1 MRNLWVDLL
10 FAANELFPLSP
21 NLREVD
27 SAKHSV
33 AGYQEWER
41 QELVKI
47 AASFGAAWDLAGQ
60 DVLDVGCG
68 LGGKSSDYL
77 AAGARA
83 VVGID
88 LRSFSLHSAARS
100 EPGDSL
106 PAAASQAAFCQ
117 TDAARMPFADN
128 SFDVIVSINVL
139 EHVDDLYAVLRECK
153 RVLRPNGRM
162 LFHFPPFYSPW
173 GAHLEGWIAIPWLH
187 LFFPDRILLQTA
199 HRIELARSRN
209 SDYIPT
215 AQVRWDQLD
224 RLPELNRVTVQQFR
238 HLLAALEM
246 EAVKLEMLPVGY
258 YYLARRGSIHRLL
271 LGLLQKMARMPLL
284 CEVIATKMSW
294 VLRPGKTAEGRAQ

>member
-1 MRNLWVDLL
+1 MSNLWVDLL
-10 FAANELFPLSP
+10 VAANELFPLSP

-47 AASFGAAWDLAGQ
+47 AASFGRAWDLAGK

-77 AAGARA
+77 RAGARS

-88 LRSFSLHSAARS
+88 LRSFSLHSAARPQGES
-100 EPGDSL
+100 RN
-106 PAAASQAAFCQ
+106 PARAGFCQ
-117 TDAARMPFADN
+117 TDAARMPFSDS
-128 SFDVIVSINVL
+128 SFDLIVSVNVL

-153 RVLRPNGRM
+153 RVLRPDGRM

-187 LFFPDRILLQTA
+187 IFFPDRTLLQTA

-209 SDYIPT
+209 RDYIPT
-215 AQVRWDQLD
+215 AQVRWDRLD

-238 HLLAALEM
+238 HLLRALQIE
-246 EAVKLEMLPVGY
+246 VIDLEMLPVGY
-258 YYLARRGSIHRLL
+258 YYLARRGPVHRLL
-271 LGLLQKMARMPLL
+271 LRLLQKMARTPLL
-284 CEVIATKMSW
+284 CEVVATKMSW
-294 VLRPGKTAEGRAQ
+294 VLGRGPALAGSAR